1 MHENINLQDEIQE
14 GFITSIDGDLAKLK
28 VAPNADC
35 DNCGACN
42 IVHMEILA
50 YNPLKA
56 VPGQKVKFKMIQDN
70 MLKISF
76 MIFIFPLLSLFAG
89 LFAGSLLSSIYN
101 INTTGAMTAGGIMMI
116 GLAITVI
123 FFYDKKYK
131 LNRSNF
137 PQIIEVIK

>member
-1 MHENINLQDEIQE
+1 MHDNINLEDEIQE
-14 GFITSIDGDLAKLK
+14 GFIVQLDGDLAKVR

-50 YNPLKA
+50 YNPVKA
-56 VPGQKVKFKMIQDN
+56 TPGQKVKFTMIQDN

-76 MIFIFPLLSLFAG
+76 MIFIFPLLSLFTG
-89 LFAGSLLSSIYN
+89 LYSGSLVSSIYK
-101 INTTGAMTAGGIMMI
+101 INNTGAMTTGGLLMFC
-116 GLAITVI
+116 LAIVII

-131 LNRSNF
+131 LNKSNF